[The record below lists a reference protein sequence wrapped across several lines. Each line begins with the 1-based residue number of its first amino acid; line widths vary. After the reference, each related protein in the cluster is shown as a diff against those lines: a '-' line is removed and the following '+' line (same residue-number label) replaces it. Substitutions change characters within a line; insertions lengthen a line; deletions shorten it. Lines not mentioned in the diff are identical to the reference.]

1 MSSVTVVQI
10 LPALNA
16 GGVERGTVEFAREL
30 VKRGHRSIVISNG
43 GGMVEQLTA
52 QGTQHFEL
60 PVHRKSLRSLLWVN
74 RLRRTIE
81 EINPDVVHVRSRIPA
96 WMMWLAWQQM
106 KPQQRPGLV
115 STFHG
120 LYSVNAYSAIMG
132 KAQRVIAISD
142 CVHEYILKN
151 YPKVNPDIITRIYR
165 GLDPDSFN
173 ARACN
178 PEWRAQ
184 FFAEHPEL
192 EGKRI
197 ILMPGRLSRWKGQ
210 EAFIEMMGHLI
221 QLNPDAH
228 GVIVGGAEANKQHYL
243 DELKQQCS
251 DAGLANHV
259 TFMGHRSDIQAFYG
273 LADVT
278 CHMSNKPEPFG
289 RTVPE
294 ALATGCPVVAYD
306 RGGAAESLKQAL
318 PAGLVPAD
326 QTQPFAERVAE
337 FLSAQPADIQL
348 PKDFYLDAQVS
359 HTLAVYK
366 DLMATISP
374 QRADLL

>member
-1 MSSVTVVQI
+1 MSPFTVIQI

-30 VKRGHRSIVISNG
+30 VKQGHRSIVISNG
-43 GGMVEQLTA
+43 GGMVQQLTQ
-52 QGTQHFEL
+52 QGSEHIEL

-81 EINPDVVHVRSRIPA
+81 EIRPDIVHVRSRIPA

-142 CVHEYILKN
+142 CVHQYILDN
-151 YPKVNPDIITRIYR
+151 YPKVDPNIITRIYR
-165 GLDPDSFN
+165 GLDPESFN
-173 ARACN
+173 PQACSDA
-178 PEWRAQ
+178 WRTD
-184 FFAEHPEL
+184 FFREHPHL
-192 EGKRI
+192 QGKRL

-221 QLNPDAH
+221 KHNPDAH
-228 GVIVGGAEANKQHYL
+228 GLIVGGAEANKQHYL
-243 DELKQQCS
+243 DELKQQS
-251 DAGLANHV
+251 AHAGLSEHI

-278 CHMSNKPEPFG
+278 CHMSNKAEPFG

-318 PAGLVPAD
+318 PAGLVTAD
-326 QTQPFAERVAE
+326 NTQEFAERVAD
-337 FLSAQPADIQL
+337 FLHQPPSNIQL
-348 PKDFYLDAQVS
+348 PQDFYLEAQAR
-359 HTLAVYK
+359 HTLAVYQ